1 LRKTTILLLLAMSV
15 SAAEKRV
22 ITPANGVPPVGPYS
36 PGILVGDYLYVSG
49 QGAAKPDGSFP
60 TTTEE
65 QTTQCLTNVR
75 RIVEAAG
82 LTMQNVVFAT
92 LYLKPPGELA
102 GADRAWRAAFPVD
115 PPARVVVD
123 TTNMPVGTPVEVTV
137 VAVRDLAS
145 RKSLA
150 NGTVETADRVYVSVP
165 GERPGGVTEDHRLM
179 PNILA
184 KARPKTSGACKLAG
198 NTLFCPAQSAP
209 GRDVEAQVRG
219 TMNLLRDELK
229 HAGMTFANVV
239 ATNVYLDNIDDF
251 ARMNKVYAEFFGATP
266 PTRTTVQ
273 LLPSTGKTLVRI
285 ALIAVK

>member
-1 LRKTTILLLLAMSV
+1 
-15 SAAEKRV
+15 
-22 ITPANGVPPVGPYS
+22 
-36 PGILVGDYLYVSG
+36 
-49 QGAAKPDGSFP
+49 
-60 TTTEE
+60 
-65 QTTQCLTNVR
+65 
-75 RIVEAAG
+75 
-82 LTMQNVVFAT
+82 
-92 LYLKPPGELA
+92 
-102 GADRAWRAAFPVD
+102 
-115 PPARVVVD
+115 
-123 TTNMPVGTPVEVTV
+123 VTV

-150 NGTVETADRVYVSVP
+150 NGAVETADRVYVP
-165 GERPGGVTEDHRLM
+165 GERPAGVTEEHRLT
-179 PNILA
+179 PNIFA

-219 TMNLLRDELK
+219 TMNRLRDELK

-273 LLPSTGKTLVRI
+273 PLPSTGKTLVRI
-285 ALIAVK
+285 ALIAVR